1 MEIGTGGA
9 ASDAWDEYKGQI
21 PANVPGGAQPPDVHN
36 EVDAVYV
43 AAAILRA
50 AGAPGDWA
58 AALKSWNDYPPEWAQ
73 VDQLVSQYTQAG
85 QRTRRRA
92 ARGPATPPAASGS
105 SQGDCAAG
113 SPHRPDHP
121 GGAVKDPA

>member
-1 MEIGTGGA
+1 MNTRA
-9 ASDAWDEYKGQI
+9 RSR
-21 PANVPGGAQPPDVHN
+21 PTFPGGAQPPDVHN

-85 QRTRRRA
+85 QGHGGAPAGDRNATRREC
-92 ARGPATPPAASGS
+92 SV
-105 SQGDCAAG
+105 AG
-113 SPHRPDHP
+113 
-121 GGAVKDPA
+121 